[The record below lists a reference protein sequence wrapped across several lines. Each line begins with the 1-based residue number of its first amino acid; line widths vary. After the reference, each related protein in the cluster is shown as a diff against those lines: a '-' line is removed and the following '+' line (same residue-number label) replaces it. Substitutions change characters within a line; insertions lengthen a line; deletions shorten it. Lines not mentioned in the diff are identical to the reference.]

1 MNFYIYELPKCL
13 LTWENTQCNDDD
25 DGNIGRYQGLAGGL
39 AGDDQFLFPFLFIPK
54 DTQKTFRTRLNP
66 IFAFFNPTYWIHWIH
81 TIQAQSTIQWLCH
94 CRRLRQIPSIS
105 LNHLFYKEAGAVQ
118 FHIYSITGSH
128 PPHRWKNTQEIL
140 NSRWRIIT
148 QKLSLT
154 KKDLDGYVLQIDIH
168 NVRYN
173 I

>member
-1 MNFYIYELPKCL
+1 MLDCVAWWTLKGTAIVLWNSVIVESLPRLWGNTKPNCRSQWNLRVRYTSMAATAPHVCYL
-13 LTWENTQCNDDD
+13 LLNT
-25 DGNIGRYQGLAGGL
+25 
-39 AGDDQFLFPFLFIPK
+39 P
-54 DTQKTFRTRLNP
+54 TTR
-66 IFAFFNPTYWIHWIH
+66 IHRIHWIH
-81 TIQAQSTIQWLCH
+81 PIQAQSTIQWLCH

-148 QKLSLT
+148 QQLSLT
-154 KKDLDGYVLQIDIH
+154 KKDLDVLQIH

-173 I
+173 M